1 MPLLEL
7 GASGRSVASGVGR
20 NGFELSRKPG
30 DEVCELLLPSANL
43 LQLLDQN
50 AALLVGSIEEPN
62 KGKHKTAPTI
72 GGQGAGERRNF
83 GQPDVRRHP
92 SRREIPN
99 QTGDL
104 GISTPIS

>member
-7 GASGRSVASGVGR
+7 GASGRSFASGVGR
-20 NGFELSRKPG
+20 NGIELSRKPG
-30 DEVCELLLPSANL
+30 DEVCEPPLPSTNL
-43 LQLLDQN
+43 LQLLDQT
-50 AALLVGSIEEPN
+50 AALLVGLIEQPN
-62 KGKHKTAPTI
+62 KGKREPAPTI
-72 GGQGAGERRNF
+72 AGQGPGERRDF

-99 QTGDL
+99 QAGDL